1 MQINRIK
8 QQLEAYQIQHARDV
22 NQQQVARRE
31 SAKMIDANRV
41 AAARVARNIQ
51 LGHDKGRHIDTD
63 Y

>member
-1 MQINRIK
+1 MRINRIK
-8 QQLEAYQIQHARDV
+8 QQLEAYQLQHARDI

-51 LGHDKGRHIDTD
+51 SGHDKGRHIDID
-63 Y
+63 C